1 MNSVKR
7 LTENGLLSR
16 LRTVRLELAKHLDRD
31 LRQESGVI
39 EDRLTE
45 IRERRLAEANF
56 DPFNPDGN

>member
-16 LRTVRLELAKHLDRD
+16 LRTVRLELAKHLDLD
-31 LRQESGVI
+31 LRRESGVI

-45 IRERRLAEANF
+45 IRERKLAETNF